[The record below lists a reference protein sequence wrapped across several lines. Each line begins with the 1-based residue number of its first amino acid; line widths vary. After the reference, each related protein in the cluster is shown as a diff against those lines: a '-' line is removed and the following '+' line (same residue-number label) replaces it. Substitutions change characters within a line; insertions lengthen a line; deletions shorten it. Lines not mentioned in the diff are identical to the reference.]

1 MDIDLLQT
9 RREKLAENLNN
20 NEMLVIFA
28 ASEPTYPRYFLQ
40 EKNFFYLT
48 NLEIPKAILLIAKSN
63 NKTSINLFVER
74 NDPTLTVWIGEKMSP
89 QEAAEISGIKKV
101 AFTDDF
107 EKTFQALASN
117 MKKCYFN
124 YKKSSLEEPLD
135 RAKQFISKI
144 KDYFPALSYGS
155 IDELMR
161 PLRERKDEWEIEQLQ
176 TAIDATAKG
185 IETIMKNAKMG
196 MMEYELEALLNYEAL
211 SRGLHHMGFKSIVA
225 AGHNAAT
232 LHYSDNNCEIGKDD
246 LVLLDVGAACK
257 NYSADISRTFPVS
270 GKFTQR
276 QRQVYAEVL
285 NIQKTIIEMIKP
297 GVTMKELNNKTVEM
311 ITASLHKLGL
321 IKQDKEY
328 KKYYMHSVGHHLGLD
343 THDIG
348 RRDATLSAGM
358 VITVEPGIY
367 ISEENIGV
375 RIEDDILVTENGY
388 KNLSAAIPKEIEE
401 IEKD

>member
-1 MDIDLLQT
+1 
-9 RREKLAENLNN
+9 
-20 NEMLVIFA
+20 
-28 ASEPTYPRYFLQ
+28 
-40 EKNFFYLT
+40 
-48 NLEIPKAILLIAKSN
+48 
-63 NKTSINLFVER
+63 
-74 NDPTLTVWIGEKMSP
+74 
-89 QEAAEISGIKKV
+89 
-101 AFTDDF
+101 
-107 EKTFQALASN
+107 
-117 MKKCYFN
+117 
-124 YKKSSLEEPLD
+124 
-135 RAKQFISKI
+135 
-144 KDYFPALSYGS
+144 
-155 IDELMR
+155 
-161 PLRERKDEWEIEQLQ
+161 
-176 TAIDATAKG
+176 
-185 IETIMKNAKMG
+185 
-196 MMEYELEALLNYEAL
+196 
-211 SRGLHHMGFKSIVA
+211 
-225 AGHNAAT
+225 
-232 LHYSDNNCEIGKDD
+232 
-246 LVLLDVGAACK
+246 VGAACK